1 MASDEIINEIWE
13 IAQENSLDPIDKE
26 EFGRDLKKSVFAE
39 LEHATEGTIFDINNE
54 FARTLPI
61 ILHQAKANPDLI
73 YENNGKGFS
82 VASGILAKAVLT
94 VKYEN
99 RFIPGTVE
107 YQKEFPKEIVSEVV
121 FTAVIADNLLK
132 NYDDLSKEDKLLV
145 NDNWDK
151 LTTRQRAEVFDKELK
166 DFLERPDISPE
177 DREIVENVRN
187 VSADTD
193 RAVAAI
199 DELEPDA
206 RDEFSE
212 LYIKRYCKAYPE
224 KIPDIES
231 LRKNNTPYQIF
242 KILDAER
249 VDLQSRIERDFVELP
264 DGSRLSSD
272 HVDLINRYKDTT
284 LDCQIY
290 LKDAYEM
297 FERKGMLEP
306 NVFDFKTDTTVRRT
320 VSSYAASRIDNVRSA
335 VNNII
340 EINPSFDLDG
350 YLQRANASR
359 MTSKLQSENRASTT
373 IEATEE
379 IYDTVE
385 SLSEHSVI
393 VMINS
398 LSEDEIADLFGDELK
413 DLLRKKAEELGISE
427 EDKKTLEAMIASK
440 DDDSFADLFYDD
452 REGFLQELEK
462 MSLLQHAKKQ
472 PVTDQ
477 EYGPTYRANAEEMVV
492 DSKGLYKAQTD
503 YKKYNEYD
511 GTGTGE
517 GSDDSTSGTT
527 VVQDNDTLEVDTINT
542 HQPVTNSFINTAR
555 REDTDKDGKDL
566 KDERDGGG
574 LEDLPPENDLP
585 DNAAPNNSAKNAN
598 FISAAK
604 NMRATTDVMQEM
616 GNITTIKVKEMDK
629 KQDGPEVG
637 DESDTIQ
644 PGEIE

>member
-13 IAQENSLDPIDKE
+13 IAQENSVNPIDKE
-26 EFGRDLKKSVFAE
+26 EFGKDLKKSVFAE
-39 LEHATEGTIFDINNE
+39 LEHATEGIIFDINNE
-54 FARTLPI
+54 FARALPI

-82 VASGILAKAVLT
+82 IASGILAKAVLT

-99 RFIPGTVE
+99 RFIPGTAE
-107 YQKEFPKEIVSEVV
+107 YQKEFPEEKKSDII
-121 FTAVIADNLLK
+121 FTAAIADNLLK
-132 NYDDLSKEDKLLV
+132 NYDKLTKEERMFI
-145 NDNWDK
+145 NQNWDK
-151 LTTRQRAEVFDKELK
+151 LNSEQRARAF
-166 DFLERPDISPE
+166 
-177 DREIVENVRN
+177 DRELDQFLKRKDIPMEQRVAVERVKKE
-187 VSADTD
+187 SADTD
-193 RAVAAI
+193 KVAGTV
-199 DELEPDA
+199 DEMDA
-206 RDEFSE
+206 TERE
-212 LYIKRYCKAYPE
+212 LFCDSCIEAYLSMYPE
-224 KIPDIES
+224 KRTEIEE
-231 LRKNNTPYQIF
+231 LKKNNTSYQIY
-242 KILDAER
+242 KIL
-249 VDLQSRIERDFVELP
+249 QSERIEVQKQVHSIFPNLTEGEILSDDHLQLIDRYESLIYEENQIHKDGFNLFVKKYSRDPKGFDADAAMIVSNFPLP
-264 DGSRLSSD
+264 
-272 HVDLINRYKDTT
+272 I
-284 LDCQIY
+284 Q
-290 LKDAYEM
+290 
-297 FERKGMLEP
+297 
-306 NVFDFKTDTTVRRT
+306 VRR
-320 VSSYAASRIDNVRSA
+320 IG
-335 VNNII
+335 I
-340 EINPSFDLDG
+340 EDVYKRAPELDLDG
-350 YLQRANASR
+350 YLSSVINSYSQILENAEESINN
-359 MTSKLQSENRASTT
+359 QYEAINSEKKVNPTQKKDENNLIMNMIRN
-373 IEATEE
+373 
-379 IYDTVE
+379 
-385 SLSEHSVI
+385 LSEEEV
-393 VMINS
+393 
-398 LSEDEIADLFGDELK
+398 ADLFGDELK

-427 EDKKTLEAMIASK
+427 EDKRTLEAMIASK

-462 MSLLQHAKKQ
+462 ISFLQHVKKQ

-511 GTGTGE
+511 GTVTGE
-517 GSDDSTSGTT
+517 GSDASTSGTT

-542 HQPVTNSFINTAR
+542 HQPMPNSFINTAR

-629 KQDGPEVG
+629 KQDGSEVG